1 MACSLNTEDTEVEHR
16 GSRRGS
22 FFLNM
27 VRAPALAAI
36 CLLGFAADVLACPF
50 CTALKPTLCE
60 RRESALVVV
69 LAEFVSDSDK
79 TKTFRVH
86 RSVTDRPWKGEESVD
101 IQVDW
106 QGKPGALAVL
116 FGEGDLAWSAVPVNE
131 TSFAYLAQAPSLRT
145 KGDERLAYFVRFLE
159 HSDATIADDVYQEF
173 GHAPLDDILKIADKL
188 PFAKLR
194 DWLVDRQ
201 IPQERKGFFGVALGL
216 AKTDS
221 DRAANLA
228 VLKRVVDAK
237 ETDFRAGFDGVLGGY
252 LLLDGEKALAD
263 IAERYFANAKA
274 AEGDVRHAISA
285 VRFFYEHDRTID
297 RERFRAALRPL
308 VARPE
313 FAATAILD
321 LARWKDWSLVDK
333 VAAAYGDM
341 KFPQPSTSEAAVAY
355 LLACPEKNAAEA
367 LAAMRKRDPDGVA
380 AVELRVAPPTT
391 GQ

>member
-1 MACSLNTEDTEVEHR
+1 MN
-16 GSRRGS
+16 RRGAES
-22 FFLNM
+22 QRHSRSRIVEFLR
-27 VRAPALAAI
+27 VSAPRRFISLASLIVAF
-36 CLLGFAADVLACPF
+36 LAPNASACPF

-60 RRESALVVV
+60 RRESALVAV
-69 LAEFVSDSDK
+69 LAEFVSESEK

-116 FGEGDLAWSAVPVNE
+116 FGEGDLAWFAVPVNE

-173 GHAPLDDILKIADKL
+173 GHAPLEDIIKIADKL

-216 AKTDS
+216 AKTDA
-221 DRAANLA
+221 DRAANLS
-228 VLKRVVDAK
+228 VLKRVIDAK

-252 LLLDGEKALAD
+252 LLLEGEKALAD
-263 IAERYFANAKA
+263 IAQRYFSNTKA
-274 AEGDVRHAISA
+274 AEGDVRHAVSA

-297 RERFRAALRPL
+297 REKFRAALRPL

-321 LARWKDWSLVDK
+321 LARWKDWSLLDEVSTT
-333 VAAAYGDM
+333 YGDT

-355 LLACPEKNAAEA
+355 MLACPEKNAAEA
-367 LAAMRKRDPDGVA
+367 LAALRKQDPEGVA
-380 AVELRVAPPTT
+380 AAELRITPPTT